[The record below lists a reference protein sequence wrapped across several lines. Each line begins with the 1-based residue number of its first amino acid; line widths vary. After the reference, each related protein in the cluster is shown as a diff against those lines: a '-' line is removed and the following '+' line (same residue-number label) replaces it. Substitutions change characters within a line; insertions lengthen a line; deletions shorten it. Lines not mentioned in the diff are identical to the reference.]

1 MPSRL
6 LKILFFG
13 ILVRPLV
20 LLLLGLHIVNRK
32 ALPLNGPAVIAAN
45 HNSHLDTLVLMSL
58 FPLSTIHR
66 VRPVAAA
73 DYFLRNRPLAWFT
86 LNILGII
93 PLQRQGNRNMDKVFT
108 QCHQALDQNEIL
120 LIFPEGTRGRPEQM
134 GKIKKGLFYL
144 LKDRTDTKITPVIM
158 QGLGQ
163 ALPRGE
169 ALFVPF
175 NCDVVI
181 GEPLLPQNSSKE
193 FTQHLATV
201 YRELA
206 QHCLTRAGTEENGET
221 K

>member
-1 MPSRL
+1 M
-6 LKILFFG
+6 LFFG
-13 ILVRPLV
+13 MLVKPMV

-73 DYFLRNRPLAWFT
+73 DYFLRNRALAWFS

-93 PLQRQGNRNMDKVFT
+93 PLQRQGSRNMDKVFA
-108 QCHQALDQNEIL
+108 QCHQALNEGEIL
-120 LIFPEGTRGRPEQM
+120 IIFPEGTRGRPEQM
-134 GKIKKGLFYL
+134 GKIKKGLYYL
-144 LKDRTDTKITPVIM
+144 LKDRIDIKITPVIM
-158 QGLGQ
+158 RGLGQ

-181 GEPLLPQNSSKE
+181 GEPLPSLNSSKE
-193 FTQHLATV
+193 FTQQLAAI
-201 YRELA
+201 YSELA

-221 K
+221 E